1 MEKRHKK
8 FQKNIELE
16 AYLKE
21 INDDLL
27 IAEQQLLRKVTRNYP
42 VILVMGALRS
52 GTTLM
57 TQWLSNTGEF
67 VCPSNL
73 MSRFYKAPVIGAK
86 IQRLLLD
93 PVFNFRNELTD
104 VFSRDIVYKSENGKT
119 QGAMSPN
126 EFWFFWRR
134 FFPYAE
140 LDMDYMPDC
149 ELAKVFD
156 RETFVK
162 ELMGIADVFHKPLAM
177 KGMIANYNIGFLDS
191 ILDTVIFIH
200 TKREPCSNIVS
211 VLEAR
216 KRQMLDIKEWYS
228 FRIPEMKEL
237 IQLEDPAMQA
247 AGQIYY
253 TNSAIEKALEHVADE
268 RKIEIQYEDF
278 CEAPEKYYHLL
289 RTKLA
294 RQDFHI
300 AEKYCGE
307 SRFGIT
313 RKECKSEV
321 EKSYIKF
328 LEMQHYNDA
337 D

>member
-1 MEKRHKK
+1 M
-8 FQKNIELE
+8 E

-27 IAEQQLLRKVTRNYP
+27 IAEPAAFKESNKKLSGYSCNGGV
-42 VILVMGALRS
+42 ALWNNVDDTMAFKYR
-52 GTTLM
+52 
-57 TQWLSNTGEF
+57 EF

-104 VFSRDIVYKSENGKT
+104 VFSHDIVYKSENGKT

-216 KRQMLDIKEWYS
+216 KGKCWISRNGIL
-228 FRIPEMKEL
+228 
-237 IQLEDPAMQA
+237 LE
-247 AGQIYY
+247 YL
-253 TNSAIEKALEHVADE
+253 K
-268 RKIEIQYEDF
+268 
-278 CEAPEKYYHLL
+278 
-289 RTKLA
+289 
-294 RQDFHI
+294 
-300 AEKYCGE
+300 
-307 SRFGIT
+307 
-313 RKECKSEV
+313 
-321 EKSYIKF
+321 
-328 LEMQHYNDA
+328 
-337 D
+337 